1 VTPALFDGLIVQAHL
16 CLAPEVAAPHR
27 LNAQDI
33 STIAWAFAASREA
46 APQAYADHF
55 GWRLLQTPFWEWDA
69 LSHADPAAS
78 LRARSESL
86 SLALADTTEQAARE
100 YIATAAA
107 AAATAAARVAATP
120 NQRRQPLEGRGRS
133 RGRGRGRGRSSR
145 GRGRS
150 SRGGTSRGRAATAQG
165 RGPSVAVGPVNHK
178 YLP

>member
-1 VTPALFDGLIVQAHL
+1 MIRPRVKYVIGPDGSPLTIADLPPPNTRRWVIRRKAEVVAAVRGGLGGFKSQELANLAWAMTQDGHVTPALFDGLIVQAHL

-86 SLALADTTEQAARE
+86 SLALAASANAPIPKTTTGVFRM
-100 YIATAAA
+100 
-107 AAATAAARVAATP
+107 
-120 NQRRQPLEGRGRS
+120 
-133 RGRGRGRGRSSR
+133 
-145 GRGRS
+145 
-150 SRGGTSRGRAATAQG
+150 
-165 RGPSVAVGPVNHK
+165 
-178 YLP
+178 

>member
-120 NQRRQPLEGRGRS
+120 NQRRQPLEGRGP
-133 RGRGRGRGRSSR
+133 GRRRR

-165 RGPSVAVGPVNHK
+165 RGPSVAVGPINHK